1 MFKPEQK
8 TIFISRSNQ
17 QAETIY
23 LVEDKDISDY
33 LEYERS
39 LGNGT
44 VQVLCKNVL
53 VFNPEDFFAALE
65 STKYPKNPINKA
77 LASEVKAATIAE
89 IIADQS
95 LVFFE
100 SSAII

>member
-8 TIFISRSNQ
+8 TIFVSRPNQ

-53 VFNPEDFFAALE
+53 VLIQ
-65 STKYPKNPINKA
+65 KI
-77 LASEVKAATIAE
+77 
-89 IIADQS
+89 S
-95 LVFFE
+95 LLRLNLLD
-100 SSAII
+100 ILKTL